1 MIKENISKSLNE
13 VDSDYIEEATNF
25 SKSKKSIKLT
35 IVKMPLVAVI
45 LIVLLFGTIATAGI
59 NIYQNASQIKFQD
72 GSSVQL
78 YENVPFRKIPD
89 TAVKSDEYSKIPM
102 TFEQVAE
109 TLGFKILNYKDAFEN
124 EINYS
129 TCLNKNGSIAVVD
142 LWWASFL
149 KESDEK
155 YATYSARILNEN
167 ADEGYVYPFIEGIDA
182 AGGMEYNETY
192 KINSLD
198 VDAVIYTIG
207 NSPYGENVSDGR
219 VSVQFVYD
227 NVLYKLNFW
236 NYTNEEIKIVLEELE

>member
-1 MIKENISKSLNE
+1 MKKEIISKSLN
-13 VDSDYIEEATNF
+13 DINSRYIEEATNF
-25 SKSKKSIKLT
+25 SNGKRYSKLALL
-35 IVKMPLVAVI
+35 KMPLVAII
-45 LIVLLFGTIATAGI
+45 LIILLFGTIATAGI

-129 TCLNKNGSIAVVD
+129 TSLNKNGSIAVVD

-149 KESDEK
+149 KESEEK

-182 AGGMEYNETY
+182 SGGMEYNETY

-207 NSPYGENVSDGR
+207 DSPYGENISDGR

>member
-1 MIKENISKSLNE
+1 MKKEIISKSLN
-13 VDSDYIEEATNF
+13 DINSRYIEEATNF
-25 SKSKKSIKLT
+25 SNGKRYAKLDLLK
-35 IVKMPLVAVI
+35 IPLVAII
-45 LIVLLFGTIATAGI
+45 LIILLFGTIATAGI
-59 NIYQNASQIKFQD
+59 NIYQKATQIKFQD
-72 GSSVQL
+72 GSSAQL

-89 TAVKSDEYSKIPM
+89 TAIKSDGYSKISM

-109 TLGFKILNYKDAFEN
+109 TLGFKVLNYKDAFKN

-129 TCLNKNGSIAVVD
+129 TSLNENGSIAVVD

-149 KESDEK
+149 KESEEK

-227 NVLYKLNFW
+227 NVLYKLDFW
-236 NYTNEEIKIVLEELE
+236 NYTNDEIKIILEELE

>member
-1 MIKENISKSLNE
+1 MKKEIISKSLNE
-13 VDSDYIEEATNF
+13 IDLVYVEEAINF
-25 SKSKKSIKLT
+25 SSSKKSNRLMFI
-35 IVKMPLVAVI
+35 KMPLVAVVLI
-45 LIVLLFGTIATAGI
+45 LLLFSTIAVAGI

-109 TLGFKILNYKDAFEN
+109 ILGFKILNYKDAFEN

-129 TCLNKNGSIAVVD
+129 TSLNKNGSIAVVD

-149 KESDEK
+149 KESEEK

-227 NVLYKLNFW
+227 NVLYKLDFW
-236 NYTNEEIKIVLEELE
+236 NYTNDEIKIILEELE

>member
-1 MIKENISKSLNE
+1 MKKEIISKSLN
-13 VDSDYIEEATNF
+13 DINSRYIEEATNF
-25 SKSKKSIKLT
+25 SNGKRYAKLALL
-35 IVKMPLVAVI
+35 KMPLVAII
-45 LIVLLFGTIATAGI
+45 LIILLFGTIATAGI

-129 TCLNKNGSIAVVD
+129 TSLNKNGSIAVVD

-149 KESDEK
+149 KESEEK

-182 AGGMEYNETY
+182 SGGMEYNETY

-207 NSPYGENVSDGR
+207 DSPYGENISDGR